1 MPDQNVSTSR
11 QVGQPGG
18 NVVLDVFVLN
28 QRIGALLESVLAG
41 HGITPPEYA
50 VYSQLDVA
58 PLTPSQLSRRLGVK
72 ASTLSGHLNALQ
84 RRGHTERVVDP
95 QDRRSYRL
103 ELTTD
108 GRQLLKQCQ
117 PLIRQVVQR
126 LNRRLE
132 ADVADVRAVLAAID
146 EAAAQVTPS

>member
-1 MPDQNVSTSR
+1 MPDKFVSTSR

-28 QRIGALLESVLAG
+28 QRIGTLLESALAG
-41 HGITPPEYA
+41 HGITPSEYA

-58 PLTPSQLSRRLGVK
+58 PMTPSELSRRLGVK

-84 RRGHTERVVDP
+84 RRGHTDRVVDP
-95 QDRRSYRL
+95 NDRRSYRL
-103 ELTTD
+103 ELTTE

-117 PLIRQVVQR
+117 PLFRRAVQR
-126 LNRRLE
+126 LNRRLDL
-132 ADVADVRAVLAAID
+132 DVADVRAVLAAID
-146 EAAAQVTPS
+146 EAAATLPTA